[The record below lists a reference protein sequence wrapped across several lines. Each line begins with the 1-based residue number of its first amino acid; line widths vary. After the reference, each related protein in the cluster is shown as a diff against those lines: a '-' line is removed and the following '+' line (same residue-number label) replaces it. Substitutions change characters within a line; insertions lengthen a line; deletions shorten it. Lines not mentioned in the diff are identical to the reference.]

1 MITVYK
7 TLTYLMEKTDL
18 LVEKLLGHV
27 DINKVDYGYGEIA
40 PFNFTIE
47 FTTGVSFKNQEV
59 KIKSGRIDEGFCITV
74 VIENEIE
81 GIKVDLSLYESYGGN
96 GYIMQKVFFI
106 THSNRSKP
114 FIEEIASIESYLEKL
129 YTELEVQVL
138 WVLGN
143 NSIEIS

>member
-7 TLTYLMEKTDL
+7 ILTYLMEKTSL
-18 LVEKLLGHV
+18 LVEKLLKDV

-59 KIKSGRIDEGFCITV
+59 KVKSGRIDEGFCITV

-96 GYIMQKVFFI
+96 GYIMQKVFYI
-106 THSNRSKP
+106 KHSDRDRP
-114 FIEEIASIESYLEKL
+114 FIEEIRPIETYLESL
-129 YTELEVQVL
+129 YADLEVQIM
-138 WVLGN
+138 WVLEH
-143 NSIEIS
+143 NSL